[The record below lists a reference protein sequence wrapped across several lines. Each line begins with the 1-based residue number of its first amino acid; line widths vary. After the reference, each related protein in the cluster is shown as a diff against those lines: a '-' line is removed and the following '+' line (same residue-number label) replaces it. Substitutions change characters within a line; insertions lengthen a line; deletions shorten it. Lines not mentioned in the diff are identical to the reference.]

1 MFAFAATQADRLP
14 FDYAQDGES
23 FDFAHDHELVEW
35 LVEWL
40 VEP

>member
-35 LVEWL
+35 LVE
-40 VEP
+40 P